1 MSAKATEV
9 VPAPPPLSPAKA
21 KKKSSTGWDRAKS
34 KRRASTLL
42 MLRVKQ
48 AKEQMEKEMLTE
60 AETIEKDKI
69 GLKFAHIMYIL
80 KQQRKNKEYFD
91 LIVFCIYVMIYV
103 FILTNNRAAY
113 ASNSLNC
120 GIKDVLIHE
129 AFNEAS
135 PGGSPFEDTRTYYDT
150 VNFEEMWMWINGPF
164 LDVMYQEEDMTG
176 KSYGNYIHG
185 SNKTKR
191 VILGQTHLLGRIMI
205 RHLRSEKIVKKIYDE
220 SR

>member
-9 VPAPPPLSPAKA
+9 IPAPPPLSPAKA

-60 AETIEKDKI
+60 AETTEKDKI

-120 GIKDVLIHE
+120 G
-129 AFNEAS
+129 
-135 PGGSPFEDTRTYYDT
+135 
-150 VNFEEMWMWINGPF
+150 
-164 LDVMYQEEDMTG
+164 
-176 KSYGNYIHG
+176 
-185 SNKTKR
+185 SNA
-191 VILGQTHLLGRIMI
+191 
-205 RHLRSEKIVKKIYDE
+205 KISGEI
-220 SR
+220 